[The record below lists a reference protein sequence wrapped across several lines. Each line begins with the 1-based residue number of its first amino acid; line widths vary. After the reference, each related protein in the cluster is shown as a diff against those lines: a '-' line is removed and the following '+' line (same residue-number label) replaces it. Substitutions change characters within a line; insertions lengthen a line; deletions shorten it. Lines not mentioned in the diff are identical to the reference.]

1 MRKNII
7 KLMLIFLFV
16 AVFFGEIPV
25 LQAKN
30 EDNIRVCL
38 SQGTYSAVFKIVHG
52 KYTFQ
57 DTGTRLPIAVLT
69 PGDTV
74 SVNQAG
80 KILTI
85 SINGIEMPGSYSGV
99 LSAVPEDE
107 RKLNVFSYN
116 NTLYRDGITLN
127 IDSGSILVVN
137 DIDIEHYLYG
147 VVGQEIGYTAPEE
160 ALKAQAV
167 VSRTFALYHKGRN
180 LKYDI
185 GKDTSAQLYGGYSA
199 EQNINGQKVIDAV
212 DDTRGKVIFYHN
224 NETGKSEIIQAVF
237 HSNAGGYTEN
247 SENVWNE
254 ALPYLRAVPSK
265 EDKIAETYFY
275 ETGEAWSA
283 SCYRWEKSFTLAQIH
298 EAIQN
303 YNLKASTPIR
313 IGEFKS
319 INLYRVN
326 RDGVTPTL
334 SGRVTRMELVGS
346 AGTANIYRDNIRS
359 VFGLKST
366 KFDIVTKGGSQW
378 AVRGGDGKVSS
389 VENLDSL
396 SVIDGE
402 LNLVRLNNSEEMCQV
417 IGESG
422 KSKLTGDIS
431 GITFIGQGYG
441 HGVGMSQWGARGMA
455 QKGYDYKEIIDHY
468 YNQGRDDGTVSVERY

>member
-147 VVGQEIGYTAPEE
+147 VVGQKLVILL
-160 ALKAQAV
+160 LK
-167 VSRTFALYHKGRN
+167 RH
-180 LKYDI
+180 
-185 GKDTSAQLYGGYSA
+185 
-199 EQNINGQKVIDAV
+199 
-212 DDTRGKVIFYHN
+212 
-224 NETGKSEIIQAVF
+224 
-237 HSNAGGYTEN
+237 
-247 SENVWNE
+247 
-254 ALPYLRAVPSK
+254 
-265 EDKIAETYFY
+265 
-275 ETGEAWSA
+275 
-283 SCYRWEKSFTLAQIH
+283 
-298 EAIQN
+298 
-303 YNLKASTPIR
+303 
-313 IGEFKS
+313 
-319 INLYRVN
+319 
-326 RDGVTPTL
+326 
-334 SGRVTRMELVGS
+334 
-346 AGTANIYRDNIRS
+346 
-359 VFGLKST
+359 
-366 KFDIVTKGGSQW
+366 
-378 AVRGGDGKVSS
+378 
-389 VENLDSL
+389 
-396 SVIDGE
+396 
-402 LNLVRLNNSEEMCQV
+402 
-417 IGESG
+417 
-422 KSKLTGDIS
+422 
-431 GITFIGQGYG
+431 
-441 HGVGMSQWGARGMA
+441 
-455 QKGYDYKEIIDHY
+455 
-468 YNQGRDDGTVSVERY
+468 